1 MKNKVTTMPTRNEVY
16 DKICE
21 LLKPYNPKNRPIEM
35 SSGIMSDLEVDSTAV
50 FDIIMGLEDHYDISI
65 PMEMVSDIK
74 TVGEL
79 TSAIIQL
86 TSE

>member
-1 MKNKVTTMPTRNEVY
+1 MTAPSESDIY

-21 LLKPYNPKNRPIEM
+21 LLKPYNPKGHPIER
-35 SSGIMSDLEVDSTAV
+35 SSGIMSDLEVDSVAV
-50 FDIIMGLEDHYDISI
+50 FDLIMELEDHYDISI

-79 TSAIIQL
+79 ALAVKGL
-86 TSE
+86 TAA

>member
-1 MKNKVTTMPTRNEVY
+1 MTAPSDQAIY

-21 LLKPYNPKNRPIEM
+21 LLKPYNPKNHPIKR
-35 SSGIMSDLEVDSTAV
+35 SSGIMSDLEVDSVAV
-50 FDIIMGLEDHYDISI
+50 FDLIMELEDHYDISI

-79 TSAIIQL
+79 AMAVREL
-86 TSE
+86 TAEASK

>member
-1 MKNKVTTMPTRNEVY
+1 MSNANPTPTHEQIF

-21 LLKPYNPKNRPIEM
+21 LLIPYNPKNHVITLQ
-35 SSGIMSDLEVDSTAV
+35 SGIVTDLEVDSTAV
-50 FDIIMGLEDHYDISI
+50 FDLIMGLEDFYDISI

-79 TSAIIQL
+79 VSATRQL
-86 TSE
+86 TQG

>member
-1 MKNKVTTMPTRNEVY
+1 MPKNNPIPTHEQIF

-21 LLKPYNPKNRPIEM
+21 LLVPYNPKNHAIALQ
-35 SSGIMSDLEVDSTAV
+35 SGIVTDLEVDSTAV
-50 FDIIMGLEDHYDISI
+50 FDLIMGLEDFYDISI

-79 TSAIIQL
+79 VNATRQLIQ
-86 TSE
+86 E

>member
-1 MKNKVTTMPTRNEVY
+1 MSAPTDSEIY

-21 LLKPYNPKNRPIEM
+21 LLKPYNPKNHPIEY
-35 SSGIMSDLEVDSTAV
+35 SSGIMSDLEVDSVAV
-50 FDIIMGLEDHYDISI
+50 FDFIMELEDHYDISI

-79 TSAIIQL
+79 VLAVKGL
-86 TSE
+86 TA

>member
-1 MKNKVTTMPTRNEVY
+1 MSQPTREEIY
-16 DKICE
+16 EKICE
-21 LLKPYNPKNRPIEM
+21 LLKPYNPKNHPIEM
-35 SSGIMSDLEVDSTAV
+35 SSGIMSDLEVDSVAV
-50 FDIIMGLEDHYDISI
+50 FDLVMGLEDHYDISI

-79 TSAIIQL
+79 TTAIKEL

>member
-1 MKNKVTTMPTRNEVY
+1 MPNPTLDEAY
-16 DKICE
+16 AKICE
-21 LLKPYNPKNRPIEM
+21 LLKPCNPKNRPIEM
-35 SSGIMSDLEVDSTAV
+35 NSGIMSDLEVDSTAV

-79 TSAIIQL
+79 SAAIVQL
-86 TSE
+86 TSEG

>member
-1 MKNKVTTMPTRNEVY
+1 MTHDEIFDKV
-16 DKICE
+16 CE
-21 LLKPYNPKNRPIEM
+21 LLKPYNPQNRPILSE
-35 SSGIMSDLEVDSTAV
+35 SGIMSDLEVDSVAV
-50 FDIIMGLEDHYDISI
+50 FDLVMGLEDHYDISI

-79 TSAIIQL
+79 VNAVKEL

>member
-1 MKNKVTTMPTRNEVY
+1 MSDPNHEQIF

-21 LLKPYNPKNRPIEM
+21 LLIPYNPKKLAITGQ
-35 SSGIMSDLEVDSTAV
+35 SGIVTDLGVDSTAV
-50 FDIIMGLEDHYDISI
+50 FDLIMGLEDHYDISI

-79 TSAIIQL
+79 VSAVMQL
-86 TSE
+86 ISEK